1 MDPFEFFGP
10 VCATTLVIAVIFGIP
25 FGYAAY
31 IRRLK
36 HIETLKMIEQ
46 GMVEAPMTKITK
58 DALRWGIVLAA
69 LGIALSL
76 GLYPLAFVFGGAEFP
91 LNFGP
96 WMVIGLLPLFFGL
109 SLVVIHYAT
118 QDKEKGEEDQAEEE

>member
-1 MDPFEFFGP
+1 MDFFVP
-10 VCATTLVIAVIFGIP
+10 VCVSSLFIALIFGIP
-25 FGYAAY
+25 LGYAAY
-31 IRRLK
+31 VRRLK

-46 GMVEAPMTKITK
+46 GMVEAPMTKMTK
-58 DALRWGIVLAA
+58 DALRWGIVISA
-69 LGIALSL
+69 LGMALSL
-76 GLYPLAFVFGGAEFP
+76 GLYPLAFMFGGAEFP

-118 QDKEKGEEDQAEEE
+118 QEKENGEEEPAEEE